1 MMKSTGRTGAIRK
14 WKGLM
19 GAILVLNCTVEVMAD
34 DGTFLWKEGANV
46 TIRTGEVVHLTR
58 STPALDRVTVAGTLI
73 FDAADA
79 VLKAKSLTVET
90 GGLIKH
96 AGPVTNGQ
104 TPARI
109 GIDCSGPLTVA
120 KGGRISA
127 DSSGF
132 AGGAGQGKNDEPAS
146 AAGHGPG
153 AGGYPKFIGASPGG
167 SYGGKGGNP
176 TAMKIYGKP
185 GQPDEAGSGGG
196 GGTSLQGDAG
206 GGAGGGIIRMQS
218 GDLVV
223 EGAITAN
230 GGNGIGRSY
239 GGGGSGGSVWI
250 QCSSITGNG
259 SVRTD
264 GGSASRYAGGGGGGR
279 IAVQCDPVAQKRA
292 VGAWVLFS
300 ALGGC
305 NGLGEYHLINPDA
318 FGGLGT
324 LSFPAGLTPGRVLA
338 NSGMLA
344 DTKTADASVNP
355 TVSYWMPWR
364 VNQPLVTVKKEIYIK
379 QPRPHAAAIVQ
390 RNYAGPQRQM
400 REIRGVEARDDV
412 HTGRTLLSSDDNG
425 LTWTP
430 PAAWPDTVRM
440 VSGIEVWEDG
450 GTYNIFYDETAGVLV
465 DVWLRQIAIGGNF
478 NNFTYYRTSRDFGRT
493 WSEPQ
498 QLRYEEG
505 ADFDPAQPK
514 KPEFLL
520 KNQAYYG
527 INIIRHSNGTLITAV
542 ANANAPNDPKN
553 DHRAWK
559 LGSLCFVGT
568 WDAGKK
574 DYAWKAGQR
583 VSTTEDISS
592 RGLMEPIV
600 AELKDGR
607 VLVVWRGSSTAATPG
622 RKWFSL
628 SADGGLTL
636 TPPAEWKYDDGSSF
650 YSPSS
655 IHQFVRHSVTGK
667 LYWFGNITAQPP
679 NGNAPRFP
687 LVMAEVDEDL
697 AALKKGTVT
706 MIDDRPDSADPNY
719 QLSNFSLYENRDTH
733 DLELILT
740 TYGQQP
746 GAQNWM
752 NADCWR
758 YGLSFPPTTGGVQAK
773 GK

>member
-1 MMKSTGRTGAIRK
+1 MKSTGHIGTISNWRGIMAAI
-14 WKGLM
+14 
-19 GAILVLNCTVEVMAD
+19 IVLNGTVKVMAD
-34 DGTFLWKEGANV
+34 DVTSTWKEGTSV
-46 TIRTGEVVHLTR
+46 TIPAGEVVHMTR
-58 STPALDRVTVAGTLI
+58 STPSLDRMTVSGTII
-73 FDAADA
+73 FDTADA
-79 VLKAKSLTVET
+79 VLKAKSVTVEA

-109 GIDCSGPLTVA
+109 WIDCSGKLTVA

-127 DSSGF
+127 DGCGF
-132 AGGAGQGKNDEPAS
+132 AGGVGQAKHDDPTS
-146 AAGHGPG
+146 AGHGPG
-153 AGGYPKFIGASPGG
+153 AGGYPKFWGPSPGG
-167 SYGGKGGNP
+167 SYGGKGGSPSAKNV
-176 TAMKIYGKP
+176 YGKA

-196 GGTSLQGDAG
+196 GGNGIG
-206 GGAGGGIIRMQS
+206 GGAGGGIIRIQA
-218 GDLVV
+218 GDLVL
-223 EGAITAN
+223 EGAISAN
-230 GGNGIGRSY
+230 GANGVGISY
-239 GGGGSGGSVWI
+239 GGGGSGGSVWR

-264 GGSASRYAGGGGGGR
+264 GGSGSRYAGGGGGGR

-292 VGAWVLFS
+292 VGAMVLFS

-305 NGLGEYHLINPDA
+305 NGLGEYHLITPDA
-318 FGGLGT
+318 FGEVGT
-324 LSFPAGLTPGRVLA
+324 LNFPAGLTPGRVLP
-338 NSGMLA
+338 NSGMLS
-344 DTKTADASVNP
+344 DTKPGDASVNP

-379 QPRPHAAAIVQ
+379 QPRPYAAAIVQ
-390 RNYAGPQRQM
+390 RNYAGPKRQM
-400 REIRGVEARDDV
+400 REIQGVEARDDV
-412 HTGRTLLSSDDNG
+412 HTGRSILSSDDNG

-430 PAAWPDTVRM
+430 PAAWPDTLRK
-440 VSGIEVWEDG
+440 VSGVEVWEDG
-450 GTYNIFYDETAGVLV
+450 GTYNIFYDEKAGVLV
-465 DVWLRQIAIGGNF
+465 DVWLRQIAIGGNY
-478 NNFTYYRTSRDFGRT
+478 NNFTYYRISSDFGRT
-493 WSEPQ
+493 WSEPR

-505 ADFDPAQPK
+505 ADFDPDQPK

-542 ANANAPNDPKN
+542 ANANAPDDPKN
-553 DHRAWK
+553 DNRAWK

-568 WDAGKK
+568 WDAVKK
-574 DYAWKAGQR
+574 DYVWKAGQR
-583 VSTTEDISS
+583 VTTTENVSS

-607 VLVVWRGSSTAATPG
+607 VLVVWRGSSTATTPG

-628 SADGGLTL
+628 SSDGGLTL

-667 LYWFGNITAQPP
+667 LYWFGNITPQQP

-706 MIDDRPDSADPNY
+706 LVDDRPDSADPNY
-719 QLSNFSLYENRDTH
+719 QLSNFSLYENRDSH
-733 DLELILT
+733 DLELFLT
-740 TYGQQP
+740 TYGQEIGQ
-746 GAQNWM
+746 QNWM

-758 YGLSFPPTTGGVQAK
+758 YFLSFPPKAASI
-773 GK
+773 